1 MARKVYAVLG
11 LGRFGSSV
19 ATTLEQ
25 NGCQVLAVDSNEE
38 LVQEIA
44 PFVTDAICA
53 DVSDKKTMKAIGVG
67 NMDGVVV
74 AIGRD
79 IEASIFAT
87 ILAKECGASYVLAK
101 ASTDVHAEVLQKVGA
116 DRIIFPEKD
125 SAIRV
130 GRNLAAGN
138 LLDFIELSDKFS
150 MLEVQA
156 PAKWVGKNLKQLN
169 LREKKINIIGRKL
182 PDGDLKLIVDPD
194 RIITAEDKF
203 ILIGGNKE
211 LEKEIS

>member
-1 MARKVYAVLG
+1 MAKKVYAVLG

-19 ATTLEQ
+19 AMTLEQ
-25 NGCQVLAVDSNEE
+25 NGCQVLAVDSSEE

-101 ASTDVHAEVLQKVGA
+101 ASTDVHAEVLEKVGA